1 MLGTKIP
8 HCYEKESHSNLSA
21 SKRKQV
27 LGSSFLPVGCL
38 DANPALDVP
47 YALLIEIKRNQRT
60 LPGNGHKTRSRTTKA
75 RVFEL
80 SDVERAARKN
90 SVGYEHKLEQRRVR
104 LLSPGMVP
112 KEIHNIVDDPVGVA

>member
-47 YALLIEIKRNQRT
+47 YALLIEIKEDLNFHFPFYGLDAFR
-60 LPGNGHKTRSRTTKA
+60 
-75 RVFEL
+75 
-80 SDVERAARKN
+80 
-90 SVGYEHKLEQRRVR
+90 
-104 LLSPGMVP
+104 
-112 KEIHNIVDDPVGVA
+112 